1 MFPGRA
7 TNTVIITRDI
17 SFPARGTHISKDMC
31 FRGTGIHISKDI
43 RSDIHFKTYRLCA
56 LIVLQLLGTY
66 HLGFLNR

>member
-31 FRGTGIHISKDI
+31 FRGSGIHISKDI
-43 RSDIHFKTYRLCA
+43 RFSGRGIHITITCT
-56 LIVLQLLGTY
+56 QE
-66 HLGFLNR
+66 N